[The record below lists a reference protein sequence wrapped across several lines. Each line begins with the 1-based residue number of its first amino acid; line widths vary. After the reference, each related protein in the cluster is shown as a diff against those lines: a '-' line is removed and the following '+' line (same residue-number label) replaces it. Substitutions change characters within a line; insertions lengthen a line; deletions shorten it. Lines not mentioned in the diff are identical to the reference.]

1 MNSPTS
7 LSYWELLSF
16 WGDPDFTIIGCGIV
30 GLNTALTLRKLAPK
44 AKINIVERGFFP
56 EGASTRNAGFA
67 CFGSISELVSDLQNS
82 TEKEVYDLIKM
93 RYDGFQK
100 LRSIVGDRKMD
111 YRSYGG
117 FEIFDKADQINFE
130 KFAARIPYFNNLIT
144 SITNNKSTYQFKPN
158 HFGLNVHKELIVNT
172 EEGQID
178 TGKALKELIGL
189 ARRKNIN
196 IIFGIKIDK
205 IDGANLITESGIN
218 LKSGH
223 IIVCTNG
230 FAKRLLPNIEVIPA
244 RNIVLVTTPIPNLK
258 IKGAFHYKEGYYY
271 FRNIG
276 NRILIGGGRNED
288 FENEMVDDFGN
299 NSMIET
305 KLKTLLYDILL
316 PKYTTIEIEYQWS
329 GILGIGKS
337 KMPIIEKINPSNTIA
352 VRMGGMGVAIG
363 SLVGEKAAKIAIGKS

>member
-82 TEKEVYDLIKM
+82 SEKEVYDLIKM

-117 FEIFDKADQINFE
+117 FEIFDKADLFNFE

-144 SITNNKSTYQFKPN
+144 SITNNKSTYQLQPN

-230 FAKRLLPNIEVIPA
+230 FAKRLLPDIKVIPA

-305 KLKTLLYDILL
+305 KLKTLLCDILL

-363 SLVGEKAAKIAIGKS
+363 SLVGEKAAEIAIGKS